1 MQERKRRWSED
12 RWGVPPLVEEQATKQ
27 AVLERICSVS
37 LIHFAAHGSAERG
50 EIALSPVPT
59 SNRRNAIP
67 PREAY
72 MLTMADVSRVKVRA
86 KLVVLSCC
94 HSGSGEIRAE
104 GVIGIA
110 RAFLGSGAR
119 SVLVALWTIS
129 DSATEQLMSRF
140 YEHLVEGESASES
153 LHQAMKWMRKN
164 GLTNVSEW
172 ASFTLIGDDVRFEFD
187 KQR

>member
-1 MQERKRRWSED
+1 
-12 RWGVPPLVEEQATKQ
+12 
-27 AVLERICSVS
+27 
-37 LIHFAAHGSAERG
+37 
-50 EIALSPVPT
+50 
-59 SNRRNAIP
+59 
-67 PREAY
+67 

-94 HSGSGEIRAE
+94 HSGSGQIRAE
-104 GVIGIA
+104 GIIGIA

-119 SVLVALWTIS
+119 SVLVALWAIS

-164 GLTNVSEW
+164 GLTKVSEW
-172 ASFTLIGDDVRFEFD
+172 ASFTLIGDDVRFEFGA
-187 KQR
+187 RR

>member
-1 MQERKRRWSED
+1 MVGRLV
-12 RWGVPPLVEEQATKQ
+12 GVPPLVDEKATKQ
-27 AVLERICSVS
+27 AVLERISSVS
-37 LIHFAAHGSAERG
+37 LIHFAAHDDAERG
-50 EIALSPVPT
+50 EISLSSIPT
-59 SNRRNAIP
+59 SDNRNAIP
-67 PREAY
+67 PQEAY

-119 SVLVALWTIS
+119 SVLVALWAIP
-129 DSATEQLMSRF
+129 DSATEKLMSRF

-164 GLTNVSEW
+164 GFTQVSQW
-172 ASFTLIGDDVRFEFD
+172 ASFTLIGDDVRLEFGAPGE
-187 KQR
+187 